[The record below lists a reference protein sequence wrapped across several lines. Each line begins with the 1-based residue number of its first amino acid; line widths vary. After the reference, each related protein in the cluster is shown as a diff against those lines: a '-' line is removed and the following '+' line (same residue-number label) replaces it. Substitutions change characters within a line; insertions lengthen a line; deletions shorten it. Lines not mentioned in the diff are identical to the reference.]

1 MLPILLKIPL
11 PFLSHEIPIY
21 TYGLLVATAFLAGI
35 WWSAHEA
42 KKVNLSPDFV
52 FDLSFYIVVA
62 AIIGSR
68 VLYIVVDYDRYLS
81 HPLDI
86 LKIWE
91 GGLVFYGGLIAA
103 IGTSLYYAKR
113 KKTPFLVVADLF
125 TPGVALGHAIG
136 RLGCF
141 AAGCCYGRP
150 VTESHFWAVTF
161 PHNGTSLA
169 PAGIPLYPTQL
180 MESAAELALFLILI
194 ALRRRKKFT
203 GQIFLSYVVLYGI
216 SRSVLE
222 VFRGD
227 AIRGFVIPGILS
239 TSQLIS
245 GLLISAAIIYS
256 IYLKKRRSV

>member
-1 MLPILLKIPL
+1 MLPILFRIPL
-11 PFLSHEIPIY
+11 PFISHEIPIY

-35 WWSAHEA
+35 WWTAHEA
-42 KKVNLSPDFV
+42 KKVNLNPDFV
-52 FDLSFYIVVA
+52 FDLAFYIVVA

-68 VLYIVVDYDRYLS
+68 ILYIITDYDRYLA
-81 HPLDI
+81 HPLDV

-91 GGLVFYGGLIAA
+91 GGLVFYGGFIAA
-103 IGTSLYYAKR
+103 IGTSLYYAK
-113 KKTPFLVVADLF
+113 KKQTPFLLIADLF
-125 TPGVALGHAIG
+125 MPGVALGHAIG

-150 VTESHFWAVTF
+150 VTGSPFWAVTF

-169 PAGIPLYPTQL
+169 PSGIPLYPTQL
-180 MESAAELALFLILI
+180 MESAAEFVLFLVLI

-203 GQIFLSYVVLYGI
+203 GQIFLSYVILYGL

-222 VFRGD
+222 LFRGD

-245 GLLISAAIIYS
+245 GLLITAAIIYYVS
-256 IYLKKRRSV
+256 LRKKDK